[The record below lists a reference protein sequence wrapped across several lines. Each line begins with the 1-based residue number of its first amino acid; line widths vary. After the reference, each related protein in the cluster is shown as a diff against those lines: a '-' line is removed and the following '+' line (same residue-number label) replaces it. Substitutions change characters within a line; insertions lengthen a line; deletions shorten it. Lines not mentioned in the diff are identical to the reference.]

1 MQLIGKGAVQNRLI
15 TVAHRPSVGV
25 SHKEKFMIET
35 TDLILKKAD
44 FSDWKDL
51 YTNVWSHAETARYM
65 LWDVTD
71 SEEAAKARMERTIAW
86 QANHSAWTVYH
97 KKTCKAIGF
106 AGLMETGA
114 GVWEDTG
121 VALGPE
127 YTGKGLGKQI
137 LQGLIRYVFEEQE
150 GRSLICSCRSENA
163 PSRRVILSCG
173 LQYNHSED
181 RTDPR
186 NGKNY
191 VIEFYRLDR

>member
-1 MQLIGKGAVQNRLI
+1 
-15 TVAHRPSVGV
+15 
-25 SHKEKFMIET
+25 MIET
-35 TDLILKKAD
+35 ADLILKKAA
-44 FSDWKDL
+44 FADWQDL

-71 SEEAAKARMERTIAW
+71 SEEAAMARMERTMAW
-86 QANHSAWTVYH
+86 QSSHSAWTVYY

-106 AGLMETGA
+106 AGLMEVQT

-137 LQGLIRYVFEEQE
+137 LRGLIRYVFEEQK
-150 GRSLICSCRSENA
+150 GKSLICSCRSENA

-173 LQYNHSED
+173 LAYTHSED
-181 RTDPR
+181 RIDARTGQP
-186 NGKNY
+186 Y

>member
-71 SEEAAKARMERTIAW
+71 SQGPDGTHDRM
-86 QANHSAWTVYH
+86 
-97 KKTCKAIGF
+97 
-106 AGLMETGA
+106 AGK
-114 GVWEDTG
+114 
-121 VALGPE
+121 P
-127 YTGKGLGKQI
+127 Q
-137 LQGLIRYVFEEQE
+137 
-150 GRSLICSCRSENA
+150 
-163 PSRRVILSCG
+163 
-173 LQYNHSED
+173 
-181 RTDPR
+181 
-186 NGKNY
+186 
-191 VIEFYRLDR
+191 RLDRIP